1 MSWWKAALGY
11 AASAYVKDVL
21 VRPEQMARIARAY
34 CQQVRKPLLNV
45 GAGTPASSL
54 RSFVIGPTLWGDV
67 NIDIAA
73 PRVAHGPDRVSYGDA
88 RDLREWPDGHFGAV
102 IASHVLEHLDR
113 PDLALAE
120 WERVADKVFVVAPS
134 WWAPHTWLHLGH
146 RWFIDPSLSKAYPI
160 WTNRNKVYL
169 LRVSDSGYRSARC
182 QTTSPSRQNLP
193 SPPRPSMPEMASKP
207 QLAENPDIES
217 SNSVTALTVVSGPRR
232 GTS

>member
-1 MSWWKAALGY
+1 MSWLKAALGY

-21 VRPEQMARIARAY
+21 VRPEQMARAARVY
-34 CQQVRKPLLNV
+34 CQQAGKPLLNV
-45 GAGTPASSL
+45 GAGTPSSSL

-73 PRVAHGPDRVSYGDA
+73 PRIPHGPGRVSYGDA
-88 RDLREWPDGHFGAV
+88 CDLREWPDGHFGAV

-120 WERVADKVFVVAPS
+120 WKRVADKVFVVAPS
-134 WWAPHTWLHLGH
+134 WWAPHTWLHFGH

-160 WTNRNKVYL
+160 WTDRNKVYL
-169 LRVSDSGYRSARC
+169 LRVSDSEYRSPRC
-182 QTTSPSRQNLP
+182 QTTRSPSPPP
-193 SPPRPSMPEMASKP
+193 SPPRPSTQEMASKP
-207 QLAENPDIES
+207 RRDENPDIES
-217 SNSVTALTVVSGPRR
+217 SNSVSALTVVSGPRR